1 MFNEVLRG
9 SLVAF
14 VVWALSVFCLYLRLV
29 PTYYFAAVLGG
40 WMLYS
45 LYRVLVLF
53 AKWSVTS
60 PTGDSRR
67 NDLAYWLGAV
77 GSSMLAPLLWMLVVS
92 RIKVF

>member
-29 PTYYFAAVLGG
+29 PTYYFAAILGA

-45 LYRVLVLF
+45 LYRVSVLF
-53 AKWSVTS
+53 AKRSVDST
-60 PTGDSRR
+60 DHSRR

-77 GSSMLAPLLWMLVVS
+77 ASSLLAPLLWILVVS